1 MVQPSSPEIQE
12 PSTIPAVSMPALR
25 SQGEFFMVGVVPVS
39 AQPEGSDCSIRT
51 EHLVRDVVQLAGA
64 CGHTFHTV
72 CLVAWLSITAPQNRT
87 CLNCR
92 CELYA
97 APANR
102 SSDSAAPILT
112 AESIIAQRVNVEARR
127 YSGLL
132 AANRLVP
139 GAFMRP
145 RGYDEEMD
153 LRVAHDTPLAQNFS
167 ASTNFTTMLFSG
179 GIDPMIAR
187 ARRAAL
193 RLGSE
198 EILLLTLTLTV
209 FMRVL
214 SPGSL

>member
-1 MVQPSSPEIQE
+1 M
-12 PSTIPAVSMPALR
+12 IPAVSMPALR
-25 SQGEFFMVGVVPVS
+25 SQGELFMVGVVPVS
-39 AQPEGSDCSIRT
+39 AQPEGSDCSICT

-72 CLVAWLSITAPQNRT
+72 CLVAWLSITARQNRT
-87 CLNCR
+87 SPNCR

-102 SSDSAAPILT
+102 SSDSAAPIRA
-112 AESIIAQRVNVEARR
+112 AEYMIAQRVNIEARR

-132 AANRLVP
+132 AASRLVP

-179 GIDPMIAR
+179 GIDPNMIAR

-209 FMRVL
+209 FVRVL